1 MIDVSLKTAN
11 ILIVDDQEAN
21 IDVLE
26 GLLEMQGYIN
36 IKKTADPREVI
47 ELYKTFKPDII
58 LLDLSMPYM
67 SGFDVME
74 KLSPLIP
81 ENIFLPILVL
91 TADVSSESKQRAL
104 SGGASDFLTKPFDL
118 FEVGLRIQNLLFSSY
133 LQQQL
138 LKHNQILEEKVQER
152 TYELQL
158 KNIELLAAKEKAEAS
173 DRLKSSFIN
182 NISHEIRTPLNG
194 ILGFGQILAEEDLAE
209 SEKEMYLQMLNSSSL
224 RLIDTVTNFLD
235 IAMLT
240 SGNQKVSKKE
250 FNPGEVLQNVVQ
262 KYKDKCHEKSV
273 SITLQKPSDHLAIKI
288 FTDVE
293 LFGKIIHQ
301 LVDNAVK
308 FTSQGSILTGF
319 EMIGDEINF
328 FVKDTGIGISE
339 ENKMHIFE
347 NFRQEDSNTTRGYE
361 GSGLGLPIASK
372 FIQLLDGK
380 IWLES
385 EKGKGSTFH
394 FSLPTMGKATTINL
408 QNIVHKHITGT
419 KQTILIAEDDII
431 NFYYFKALLLNELI
445 EIIHAKNGIEAVQI
459 CQNHPEIEL
468 VLMDLKMPEMD
479 GFEATRQIKLIRKDL
494 PIIAITAY
502 CESEDKRM
510 ALEAGC
516 NEFITKPVKKEF
528 FIKKL
533 EEFGVSRYLKDINT
547 NL

>member
-47 ELYKTFKPDII
+47 ELYKTFKPDLI

-74 KLSPLIP
+74 KLNLLIP

-91 TADVSSESKQRAL
+91 TADVTSESKQRAL

-138 LKHNQILEEKVQER
+138 LNQNQILEEKVQER

-194 ILGFGQILAEEDLAE
+194 ILGFGQILSEEDLEE
-209 SEKEMYLQMLNSSSL
+209 SEKEIYLQMLNSSSS

-240 SGNQKVSKKE
+240 SGNQKVYKKE
-250 FNPGEVLQNVVQ
+250 FNPSEVLHNVVQ
-262 KYKDKCHEKSV
+262 KYKDQCHEKSV
-273 SITLQKPSDHLAIKI
+273 SLTVQEPSDNIGIKI
-288 FTDVE
+288 YTDVE
-293 LFGKIIHQ
+293 LFSKIVHQ
-301 LVDNAVK
+301 LIDNAVK
-308 FTSQGSILTGF
+308 FTSNGSILIGY
-319 EMIGDEINF
+319 EMISDEIKF

-347 NFRQEDSNTTRGYE
+347 NFIQEDSNTTRGYE

-372 FIQLLDGK
+372 FIHLLDGK

-385 EKGKGSTFH
+385 EKNIGSTFH
-394 FSLPTMGKATTINL
+394 FSIPSLEKTNMNNL
-408 QNIVHKHITGT
+408 NNIVHKHSSGI
-419 KQTILIAEDDII
+419 KQTILIAEDDDI
-431 NFYYFKALLLNELI
+431 NFYYFKALLTNELI
-445 EIIHAKNGIEAVQI
+445 EILHAKNGIEALKI

-479 GFEATRQIKLIRKDL
+479 GFEATRQIKLLRNDL

-510 ALEAGC
+510 ALQAGC

-533 EEFGVSRYLKDINT
+533 EEFGLISFDPRL
-547 NL
+547 

>member
-1 MIDVSLKTAN
+1 MIDSTLKNSN
-11 ILIVDDQEAN
+11 ILIIDDQEAN

-26 GLLEMQGYIN
+26 GFLEMQGYIN
-36 IKKTADPREVI
+36 IKTTQDPRQVLD
-47 ELYKTFKPDII
+47 LYTSFGPDLV
-58 LLDLSMPYM
+58 LLDLSMPYL
-67 SGFDVME
+67 SGFEIME
-74 KLSPLIP
+74 QLK
-81 ENIFLPILVL
+81 ENVPSDTYLPILIL
-91 TADVSSESKQRAL
+91 TADVSTASKQRAL
-104 SGGASDFLTKPFDL
+104 AGGASDFLTKPFDL
-118 FEVGLRIQNLLFSSY
+118 VEVGLRIQNLLFSSY

-138 LKHNQILEEKVQER
+138 HNHNQILEEKVQER

-158 KNIELLAAKEKAEAS
+158 KNIELIAAKEKAEAS

-194 ILGFGQILAEEDLAE
+194 ILGFGQILSEEELEE
-209 SEKEMYLQMLNSSSL
+209 SEKEMYLQMLNSSSS

-240 SGNQKVSKKE
+240 SGNQKVYKKE
-250 FNPGEVLQNVVQ
+250 FNPSEVLHNVIQ
-262 KYKDKCHEKSV
+262 KYKDQCHEKSV
-273 SITLQKPSDHLAIKI
+273 SLTVQEPSNNHEIKI

-293 LFGKIIHQ
+293 MFGKIVHQ

-308 FTSQGSILTGF
+308 FTPHGSILIGY
-319 EMIGDEINF
+319 EMINDEIKF
-328 FVKDTGIGISE
+328 FIKDTGIGISE

-347 NFRQEDSNTTRGYE
+347 NFIQEDSNTTRGYE

-372 FIQLLDGK
+372 FIQILDGK

-385 EKGKGSTFH
+385 EKSKGSTFH
-394 FSLPTMGKATTINL
+394 FSIPSMEKTTMNNL
-408 QNIVHKHITGT
+408 QNIVHNHSNGS
-419 KQTILIAEDDII
+419 KQTILIAEDDDI
-431 NFYYFKALLLNELI
+431 NFFYFKALLTNELI
-445 EIIHAKNGIEAVQI
+445 EILHAKNGIEAVKI

-479 GFEATRQIKLIRKDL
+479 GFEATRQIKLLRNDL

-510 ALEAGC
+510 ALQAGC

-533 EEFGVSRYLKDINT
+533 EEFGLISFDQRF
-547 NL
+547 